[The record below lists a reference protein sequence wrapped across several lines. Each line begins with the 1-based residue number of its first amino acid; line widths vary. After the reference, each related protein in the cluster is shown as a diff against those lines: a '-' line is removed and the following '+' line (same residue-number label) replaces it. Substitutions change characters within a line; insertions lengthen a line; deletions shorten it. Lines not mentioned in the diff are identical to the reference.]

1 MTNRKMTTQ
10 LVTKKDEKTHI
21 VNKASHRKAK
31 IEQCSTKKDE
41 KTNES
46 KKKKEPNRKVK
57 IEQYV
62 FHQNPGLNSSSQ

>member
-1 MTNRKMTTQ
+1 MKKHTQ
-10 LVTKKDEKTHI
+10 
-21 VNKASHRKAK
+21 
-31 IEQCSTKKDE
+31 STKHRTEKQRLSNE
-41 KTNES
+41 QQKKMKKTNES